1 MNNENWKVNVM
12 LEVVRKGMRIKKS
25 FCHGYLYGVLN
36 RELISD
42 PLISKRYTGVR
53 KDTEKDNNV
62 NQKSETASA
71 QGEIKWV
78 TAFSL
83 EKRLLRCLW
92 CSSFGDDYSLSH
104 SLCSVGSVMVLLDI
118 WLKVKRKHFFTQPV
132 MQLRNSLPYDVS
144 DVKVEIH
151 RANWMDLEQ
160 KGHNRPPAQSSFKHL
175 LAGKMSCGQQ
185 GSLCAMFPDSSICW

>member
-1 MNNENWKVNVM
+1 M

-71 QGEIKWV
+71 QGEIK
-78 TAFSL
+78 
-83 EKRLLRCLW
+83 
-92 CSSFGDDYSLSH
+92 
-104 SLCSVGSVMVLLDI
+104 
-118 WLKVKRKHFFTQPV
+118 
-132 MQLRNSLPYDVS
+132 
-144 DVKVEIH
+144 
-151 RANWMDLEQ
+151 
-160 KGHNRPPAQSSFKHL
+160 
-175 LAGKMSCGQQ
+175 
-185 GSLCAMFPDSSICW
+185 